1 MRHFDT
7 PCGKRCAYH
16 YMGGAIFALGGVGS
30 HDDHADSNREY
41 NHDISI
47 AIRESNHDMHRP
59 PYRE

>member
-1 MRHFDT
+1 
-7 PCGKRCAYH
+7 
-16 YMGGAIFALGGVGS
+16 MGGAIFALGGVGS